1 MSFQYG
7 VQQERD
13 WNALSN
19 DEFRQ
24 IIRHEFEAH
33 YPSHLRYPPR
43 RLRWHET
50 RIGTCAWQPRGGL
63 PQTGRWNTAAWVYRR
78 QSCLSSMRSVNAG
91 E

>member
-43 RLRWHET
+43 RLRWHE
-50 RIGTCAWQPRGGL
+50 
-63 PQTGRWNTAAWVYRR
+63 NKD
-78 QSCLSSMRSVNAG
+78 
-91 E
+91 